1 MFLIYVRLLQVLYLR
16 IPDDSALVFSFEE
29 ISTFED
35 LLENTMVDYG
45 GDTPDNDDDDDE
57 K

>member
-1 MFLIYVRLLQVLYLR
+1 VRLLQVLYLR
-16 IPDDSALVFSFEE
+16 IPDYSVLVFSFEE